1 MLNICFNKKFYNSL
15 KIAKKQGLIE
25 DSEILLIQK
34 EILVEYV
41 EADKYR
47 NIISKNT
54 DITLWYSRSPK
65 ELYCLYF
72 IVNKLINKKMKYMVF
87 GILYIPHIYNLIYK
101 FYFNKKYMN

>member
-72 IVNKLINKKMKYMVF
+72 IVNKLINKNNYTPNDSLNTIIRSYK
-87 GILYIPHIYNLIYK
+87 IIYK
-101 FYFNKKYMN
+101 IVR